1 MEHNNQIKRNN
12 MKLPF
17 KEPTAPSGIY
27 INPETNIVHLLMQ
40 IMSGAEIGLDNTCK
54 SVYSLQEFFGLLGA
68 NKQNTALM
76 ALTDY
81 KAALEFDLK
90 YMPDSIEKT
99 RKTQRLA
106 QIEIYLDIVKQIQ
119 QDKRTTKSLKRSF
132 PLYPEPLETL
142 MRADDA
148 NLHSIILRPVKQ
160 DVYLRTTAIAPTFS
174 VNHDFMR
181 DNGQIVR
188 NPSSLAETLQS
199 QYQSIVFKPKS
210 QEGLIESFLANPKNL
225 NLAVDFDKIR
235 TALIA
240 EITTYLGITVK
251 FDETQGDR
259 HAPAVPMNQPYIDKE
274 LGVTAKNPAKTEE
287 YVNALIQYCTPN
299 LFDNIEVSP
308 FYTVNEAER
317 LSILTQFFLAELN
330 IACSEQGITVANF
343 GKKLEDDTELAKNL
357 TIVVKEALEH
367 SASVEDALI
376 QYINTH
382 KEQFE
387 LKELIAEKGI
397 PTLKKRFKS
406 HWEQIKK
413 SPHFD
418 EFMLLGEKSGLF
430 VTHQNFIAIHFA
442 NFLQIGW
449 QDSRLD
455 AAIKDFYTVDK
466 PGNVIPHKNDHIH
479 ADIQEIEI
487 DLSQMGNDALQ
498 ALYEDINTYP
508 EKVKDA
514 LLAQFKA
521 DRPDLKLKI
530 DTQKFLQHVAY
541 GEQNEA
547 EALLQQDPELATALL
562 QAYDIPFT
570 DYSGRTFTCTAYE
583 YAHWAKDGH
592 MQHMLA
598 KYIRQD
604 EETRIEML
612 HRVSAI
618 EELMNPSPAAGFLA
632 PPRPKGLCYTTQ
644 DKAGNT
650 INHRDAHF
658 DLTPLISALRYYA
671 VESNKMPNT
680 TEAEL
685 ERLNK
690 IWVEVVGRE
699 QRMLPAHIVHE
710 YCHPDRSF
718 EDVNDNND
726 LLNAANPGNLKRQLK
741 FYNNDTCN
749 YDIWFS
755 PRDYSVDSGL
765 GFSLGILRCSGRTA
779 RGWKWGCS
787 EDAARDDADTLTT
800 IDKVRTNDCQ
810 QSQLNLSQP
819 LNSPLPLS

>member
-106 QIEIYLDIVKQIQ
+106 QIDTYLEIVQQVQ
-119 QDKRTTKSLKRSF
+119 QDKRITGPLKRSF

-188 NPSSLAETLQS
+188 NQSSLAETLQS
-199 QYQSIVFKPKS
+199 QYQSIVLKPKS

-259 HAPAVPMNQPYIDKE
+259 HAPSVPMNQPYMDKE
-274 LGVTAKNPAKTEE
+274 LGVTAENPATTKE

-406 HWEQIKK
+406 HWKQIKK
-413 SPHFD
+413 SPYFD
-418 EFMLLGEKSGLF
+418 EFMLLGEKNGLF
-430 VTHQNFIAIHFA
+430 VTHQNFIATHFA

-449 QDSRLD
+449 EDSRLD
-455 AAIKDFYTVDK
+455 AAIKDFCKVNK

-479 ADIQEIEI
+479 ANIQEIEI
-487 DLSQMGNDALQ
+487 DLSHMDNDTLQ
-498 ALYEDINTYP
+498 DLYEDINTYP
-508 EKVKDA
+508 EKVKKK
-514 LLAQFKA
+514 LLIQFKQERA
-521 DRPDLKLKI
+521 DFKPKI

-547 EALLQQDPELATALL
+547 EALLKQYPELAAALL

-583 YAHWAKDGH
+583 YAYWAKDSH
-592 MQHMLA
+592 MQRMLEE
-598 KYIRQD
+598 YIRINED
-604 EETRIEML
+604 TRQLIL
-612 HRVSAI
+612 HRVQDITKPVPSTTPSGLWGLLFGPSTKPQGLQYTMKDKQGVLI
-618 EELMNPSPAAGFLA
+618 EHQDAG
-632 PPRPKGLCYTTQ
+632 
-644 DKAGNT
+644 
-650 INHRDAHF
+650 F
-658 DLTPLISALRYYA
+658 DLTPLINALKHYVSEYNNRPHKTA
-671 VESNKMPNT
+671 ADWKV
-680 TEAEL
+680 L
-685 ERLNK
+685 DK
-690 IWVEVVGRE
+690 IWVEEVGGE
-699 QRMLPAHIVHE
+699 QRKVVAHIAHE
-710 YCHPDRSF
+710 YCNLDRSF
-718 EDVNDNND
+718 EDVNNNNE
-726 LLNAANPGNLKRQLK
+726 LLNADNPDNLKRSLK
-741 FYNNDTCN
+741 FYNYDTASH
-749 YDIWFS
+749 DVWFS
-755 PRDYSVDSGL
+755 PNSYSEDSGL
-765 GFSLGILRCSGRTA
+765 GFSFGILLGSGRSGAFGDTRVDSIGEQA
-779 RGWKWGCS
+779 GVDS
-787 EDAARDDADTLTT
+787 DAFKT
-800 IDKVRTNDCQ
+800 ICG
-810 QSQLNLSQP
+810 NLKQKHEKKS
-819 LNSPLPLS
+819 